1 MISTHNSEVGIEQK
15 LDIKKNPFQLL
26 STILKWKFYSEFEI
40 CQGLWLNFRHHFPCW
55 QEMIWK
61 SEVCTLVIFP
71 GLECQKDKMAYGEE
85 KGISHIQEHIST
97 SKT

>member
-1 MISTHNSEVGIEQK
+1 
-15 LDIKKNPFQLL
+15 
-26 STILKWKFYSEFEI
+26 
-40 CQGLWLNFRHHFPCW
+40 
-55 QEMIWK
+55 MIWK